1 MRIGIIA
8 PPWIPVPPPAY
19 GGIESFIDVLAR
31 EFAAAGH
38 EVVLAASGDST
49 CPVERLPGFPPADQD
64 MIGMTTHE
72 LRHLIRAYAGLADVD
87 VIVDNTLGGPI
98 LARIATRRPV
108 VTIVHSP
115 FEEVVLELYGATSPD
130 MTFVAI
136 SRHQASTS
144 RGIPVAEVIHHGI
157 RTEDVPVGPGGSE
170 ACFLG
175 RMHPAKGLIEA
186 IRIAELAGIPLRI
199 AAKMREQAE
208 CEYFEEVVRPAM
220 GSNAEYVGELST
232 DEKYE
237 LMGASCALLNPIQ
250 WDEPFGLVMIE
261 ALATGTPVVAT
272 PRGSVPEIVQDGRNG
287 FVRADLE
294 DLAAA
299 LGRASS
305 LDRGECRASV
315 EERFTAAQMAHHYV
329 ELFERLLQRER
340 HGAGGGTRP
349 AVPLPTGHARVA
361 AALTTESASIGDETP
376 QTA

>member
-19 GGIESFIDVLAR
+19 GGIEFFIDVLAR

-49 CPVERLPGFPPADQD
+49 CPVERLPGFPPSDHD
-64 MIGMTTHE
+64 SIGMTTHE
-72 LRHLIRAYAGLADVD
+72 LRHLIRAYRGLTDVD

-115 FEEVVLELYGATSPD
+115 FEDVVLELYSATSPD
-130 MTFVAI
+130 LTFVAI

-144 RGIPVAEVIHHGI
+144 RDVHVTEVIHHGI
-157 RTEDVPVGPGGSE
+157 PADDVPVGPGGPD
-170 ACFLG
+170 AAFLG
-175 RMHPAKGLIEA
+175 RMHPAKGIMEA
-186 IRIAELAGIPLRI
+186 IRIAERAGIHLRI
-199 AAKMREQAE
+199 AAKMREPAE
-208 CEYFEEVVRPAM
+208 CEYFEEVVRPAL

-272 PRGSVPEIVQDGRNG
+272 PRGSVPEIIQDGRNG
-287 FVRADLE
+287 FIRADVE
-294 DLAAA
+294 DLAVA

-305 LDRGECRASV
+305 LDRAACRASV
-315 EERFTAAQMAHHYV
+315 EERFTSAQMAQHYV
-329 ELFERLLQRER
+329 ELFERLLQEQRQ
-340 HGAGGGTRP
+340 GAHDGTRP
-349 AVPLPTGHARVA
+349 AVPIPTEHARVA
-361 AALTTESASIGDETP
+361 AAIISDSATIDDDAP

>member
-49 CPVERLPGFPPADQD
+49 CPVERLPGFPPADHG

-72 LRHLIRAYAGLADVD
+72 LRHLIRAYDGLADVD

-98 LARIATRRPV
+98 LAQIATSRPV

-115 FEEVVLELYGATSPD
+115 FEEVVVELYRATSPD
-130 MTFVAI
+130 LTFVAI
-136 SRHQASTS
+136 SHHQASTAQ
-144 RGIPVAEVIHHGI
+144 GIPVTEVIHHGI
-157 RTEDVPVGPGGSE
+157 RTEDVPIGQGGSE
-170 ACFLG
+170 ACFVG
-175 RMHPAKGLIEA
+175 RMHPAKGPLEA
-186 IRIAELAGIPLRI
+186 IRVAELAGIRLRI
-199 AAKMREQAE
+199 AAKMREDDE
-208 CEYFEEVVRPAM
+208 SEYFEEVVQPAL
-220 GSNAEYVGELST
+220 GSNAEYVGELSAE
-232 DEKYE
+232 EKYE
-237 LMGASCALLNPIQ
+237 LMGSSCALLNPIQ

-287 FVRADLE
+287 FVRADLD

-299 LGRASS
+299 LGHASS
-305 LDRGECRASV
+305 LDRDECRASV
-315 EERFTAAQMAHHYV
+315 EERFTAAQMAQRYV
-329 ELFERLLQRER
+329 ELFERLLERER
-340 HGAGGGTRP
+340 GGGGAARP
-349 AVPLPTGHARVA
+349 AVPIATDHARSAAGITLGSVA
-361 AALTTESASIGDETP
+361 IEDGAP